1 MSRITKVVSIKAK
14 PKDVL
19 AYIADVKNHPAF
31 ISALKS
37 VSNLKGNP
45 RQIGEGWDWTF
56 VIAGIEIKG
65 KAETADYVEDKRYS
79 FKTTSGIISTFI
91 YSVKP
96 EGDGTQLTA
105 DVEYEV
111 PQNVLGKIADKAV
124 VERMLDQDGD
134 NAVQNLQA
142 ILDNS

>member
-1 MSRITKVVSIKAK
+1 M
-14 PKDVL
+14 
-19 AYIADVKNHPAF
+19 
-31 ISALKS
+31 
-37 VSNLKGNP
+37 KGSP
-45 RQIGEGWDWTF
+45 RQVGEGWDWTF
-56 VIAGIEIKG
+56 VIAGMEIKG
-65 KAETADYVEDKRYS
+65 TAETADYVEDKRYS

-105 DVEYEV
+105 DVDYEV

-134 NAVQNLQA
+134 TAVKNLQA
-142 ILDNS
+142 ILDN

>member
-1 MSRITKVVSIKAK
+1 MSRITKTVSIKAS
-14 PKDVL
+14 PKEVL

-37 VSNLKGNP
+37 VSNLKGSL
-45 RQIGEGWDWTF
+45 RQVGEGWDWTF
-56 VIAGIEIKG
+56 VIAGMEIQG
-65 KAETADYVEDKRYS
+65 KAETAEYVEDKLYS
-79 FKTTSGIISTFI
+79 FKTTSGIMSTFI

-105 DVEYEV
+105 DVDYEV

-134 NAVQNLQA
+134 TAVQNLQA
-142 ILDNS
+142 ILDN